1 MNRAGAAVYKAS
13 KYCLWCL
20 HFKLTPIHMYGA
32 SGNVTGPHLHLGVY
46 TGEIN
51 NDQYGYYKVNDEL
64 TYFNDYGLGYIDYN
78 NYRFFDPAQVIA
90 TNGGVIC

>member
-1 MNRAGAAVYKAS
+1 MISMA
-13 KYCLWCL
+13 
-20 HFKLTPIHMYGA
+20 T
-32 SGNVTGPHLHLGVY
+32 T
-46 TGEIN
+46 
-51 NDQYGYYKVNDEL
+51 KVNDEL

>member
-1 MNRAGAAVYKAS
+1 MDSSPNLSVGDRVTCG
-13 KYCLWCL
+13 
-20 HFKLTPIHMYGA
+20 TPIHVYGA